1 MIEKV
6 LKTESGDVH
15 YWISD
20 QMKSGRET
28 LFFLHGLTACHD
40 LFADQIAYFDG
51 RYNIVTWD
59 APITWIKDAAHNSND
74 DQPEQVNRHIEEF
87 LNSIGLV

>member
-1 MIEKV
+1 MIGKI

-59 APITWIKDAAHNSND
+59 APAHVQRRRIRICIICSLST
-74 DQPEQVNRHIEEF
+74 VKKSYVI
-87 LNSIGLV
+87 